1 MKNGT
6 AYGKRI
12 RFLFDKLRA
21 ETDKTAPPESTE
33 PVPQLLRSILSVD
46 STPNHADKA
55 LTSLSDVMV
64 DINEVRVSS
73 AEEIAAH
80 FKEFIPDALPCAVRC
95 HDALNDIFRKTN
107 GLTLNSLMGL
117 GRREARQFLD
127 ELAGADPYSAAS
139 VMLWSLGGHAVPVD
153 NRLLKV
159 LKRAEF
165 VDPDATV
172 AEVQAFLER
181 HVQAHEAREFCALT
195 QKLTL
200 ARANQL
206 AGAKGVPPTP
216 ASRSKPTK
224 NTQAGSSTARPK
236 SQSRR

>member
-21 ETDKTAPPESTE
+21 EMDKVALPESTE

-46 STPNHADKA
+46 ASQSHAEKA
-55 LTSLSDVMV
+55 LNSLSEVMV
-64 DINEVRVSS
+64 DINEVRVS
-73 AEEIAAH
+73 APDEIAEH
-80 FKEFIPDALPCAVRC
+80 LNEFIPDALPCAVRC
-95 HDALNDIFRKTN
+95 HDALNDIFRKSN
-107 GLTLNSLMGL
+107 GVTLSNLHGL

-127 ELAGADPYSAAS
+127 DLAGVDPYSAAS

-159 LKRAEF
+159 LRKADF
-165 VDPDATV
+165 VDPEATV

-181 HVQAHEAREFCALT
+181 HIQAHEAREFCVLT
-195 QKLTL
+195 QKLSL
-200 ARANQL
+200 AKATQL
-206 AGAKGVPPTP
+206 AGAKGVPPVP
-216 ASRSKPTK
+216 ASQTKAVKAPAAASSTTRSK
-224 NTQAGSSTARPK
+224 A
-236 SQSRR
+236 QSRR

>member
-21 ETDKTAPPESTE
+21 ETGKVPLPESTE
-33 PVPQLLRSILSVD
+33 PVPQLLRSMLSVD
-46 STPNHADKA
+46 STLNNAGKA
-55 LTSLSDVMV
+55 LNSLSEVMV

-73 AEEIAAH
+73 PGEVAEHID
-80 FKEFIPDALPCAVRC
+80 EFIPDAQACAVRC

-107 GLTLNSLMGL
+107 GVSLSSLRGL

-127 ELAGADPYSAAS
+127 DLAGVDPYSAAS

-159 LKRAEF
+159 LKRADF
-165 VDPDATV
+165 VDPQATV

-181 HVQAHEAREFCALT
+181 HIQAHEAREFCIMT

-200 ARANQL
+200 IKAIQL
-206 AGAKGVPPTP
+206 AGARGVPPAP
-216 ASRSKPTK
+216 ASRSKAAKAP
-224 NTQAGSSTARPK
+224 AGRSSTPRVKA
-236 SQSRR
+236 QSRG